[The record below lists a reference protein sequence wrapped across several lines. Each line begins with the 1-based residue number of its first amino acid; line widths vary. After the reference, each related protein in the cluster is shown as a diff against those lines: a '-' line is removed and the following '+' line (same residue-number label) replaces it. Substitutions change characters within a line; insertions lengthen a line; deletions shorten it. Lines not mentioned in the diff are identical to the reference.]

1 MSLWKLTTQ
10 NKYGNLRSRI
20 LYNPTNTSFG
30 INPKG
35 LGPITIAGRFKYE
48 YTHPFLPPTLY
59 TNLKGEK
66 FIVPTYQKVHPK
78 TEFIDIKWIR
88 PKVKKDNGVKSQLK
102 TFKYQSSSS
111 SDIYTVKEYLNA
123 DNTISL
129 RCNCAGYWRVKDK
142 NKGCKH
148 IQETRK
154 NNG

>member
-1 MSLWKLTTQ
+1 MSLWKIKTL
-10 NKYGNLRSRI
+10 NKYGNYRSRI

-30 INPKG
+30 YNPKK
-35 LGPITIAGRFKYE
+35 LGPVVIAGRFKYE
-48 YTHPFLPPTLY
+48 YNHSFLPPTLY
-59 TNLKGEK
+59 TNPEGEK

-78 TEFIDIKWIR
+78 TELVDIDWIK
-88 PKVKKDNGVKSQLK
+88 PKVKSPKSQLK

-148 IQETRK
+148 IQETKKILRR
-154 NNG
+154 